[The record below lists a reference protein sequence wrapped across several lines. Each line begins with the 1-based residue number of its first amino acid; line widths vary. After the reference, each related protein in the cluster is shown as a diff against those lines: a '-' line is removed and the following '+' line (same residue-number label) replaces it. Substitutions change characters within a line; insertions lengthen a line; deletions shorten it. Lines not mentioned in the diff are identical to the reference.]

1 DKTILKLGH
10 QEGAPLA
17 KVLQCVAMAR
27 LGHRKITLPIPFWP
41 VQAVVGLAE
50 MLRIPLPINSNNLK
64 GMKTVQ
70 KMETATDLARLELS
84 LRPLHETLG
93 DSAGFIERPSIK
105 ERAVRVL
112 LVGAGRIG
120 LVHAITL
127 SRLQDVILAG
137 VVDPNTRARALLRGM
152 GISAP

>member
-1 DKTILKLGH
+1 QAARADATSVYGRTKYDAEQRLMKQNGLYVIILRPGLVTGTGSRGLFSHLTRWVESYPVIPLLGGGRSIVQPIHVDDLCQAIFRCDQAAPEFDKTILKLGH

-64 GMKTVQ
+64 
-70 KMETATDLARLELS
+70 
-84 LRPLHETLG
+84 
-93 DSAGFIERPSIK
+93 
-105 ERAVRVL
+105 
-112 LVGAGRIG
+112 
-120 LVHAITL
+120 
-127 SRLQDVILAG
+127 
-137 VVDPNTRARALLRGM
+137 
-152 GISAP
+152 